1 MAIEI
6 PHETEEK
13 HKFILKKDIGVFQRL
28 AWIMNMSKAR
38 QIDNKFYNML
48 KWKDPYLE
56 AQLCNNMPLCY

>member
-13 HKFILKKDIGVFQRL
+13 HKFILKKK

-56 AQLCNNMPLCY
+56 A